1 MGDGHTIGRGD
12 GMLTAKKQ
20 YLHSLLNWADEVE
33 EKVNSTHMSEENQTK
48 WNKQMKQWKKGIQ
61 EALEQDEISKEEM
74 NNLQAEGQKLLQS
87 LATYYN
93 KERATKSV
101 PIGEHKLP
109 PLPYAYDALE
119 PYISK
124 EIMRLHHDVH
134 HKSYVDGL
142 NKAEKKLAELRK
154 TNKDDLIKHWLR
166 EQSFNGSGH
175 FLHTIFWFNMKPN
188 GGGKPKGDLLKQIN
202 KDFGS
207 FEAFKK
213 QFSDAAK
220 SVEGVGW
227 AILVWE
233 MRSGRLAIQTVEKHQ
248 MFSLWDVVPLLVL
261 DVWEH
266 AYYLQYQTKR
276 GEYVKNWW
284 NIVNW
289 DDVANRY
296 NSVKDL
302 IWSLY

>member
-1 MGDGHTIGRGD
+1 
-12 GMLTAKKQ
+12 MLTAKKQ
-20 YLHSLLNWADEVE
+20 YLHSLLNWAEEVE
-33 EKVNSTHMSEENQTK
+33 KKVNSTHMSEENQKK
-48 WNKQMKQWKKGIQ
+48 WNNQMKEWKKDIQ
-61 EALEQDEISKEEM
+61 EVLQQDDISHEQM
-74 NNLQAEGQKLLQS
+74 NNLQAQGQKLLQS
-87 LATYYN
+87 LGAYYDN
-93 KERATKSV
+93 EREKKSV
-101 PIGEHKLP
+101 PTGEHKLP
-109 PLPYAYDALE
+109 PLPYPYDALE

-142 NKAEKKLAELRK
+142 NKAENKLAELRK
-154 TNKDDLIKHWLR
+154 TGKDDLIKHWLR
-166 EQSFNGSGH
+166 QQSFNGSGH

-207 FEAFKK
+207 FAAFKK

-276 GEYVKNWW
+276 GDYVKNWW

-289 DDVANRY
+289 DDVATRF

>member
-1 MGDGHTIGRGD
+1 
-12 GMLTAKKQ
+12 MLTAKKQ